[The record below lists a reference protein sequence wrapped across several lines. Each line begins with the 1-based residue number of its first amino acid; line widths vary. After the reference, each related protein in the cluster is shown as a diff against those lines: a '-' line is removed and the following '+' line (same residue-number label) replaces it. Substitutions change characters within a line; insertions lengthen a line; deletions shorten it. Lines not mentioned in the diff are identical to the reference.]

1 MFFNQVS
8 LYVFVC
14 VCLKALN
21 TLQNLKDLNLADN
34 NIEKIGRFLESSVF
48 SVPRLIEVYWALWKK
63 KNK

>member
-34 NIEKIGRFLESSVF
+34 NIEKIGRFLDSSVF
-48 SVPRLIEVYWALWKK
+48 SVPRLIEVY
-63 KNK
+63 